1 MAQESR
7 LAEEEAYRKILAD
20 EKERRAKEQ
29 KLYGDYLKV
38 MKGAAVAVGIMQFPG
53 SRDNPGLSHAMMHLF
68 FDEQEKLNENS
79 LCFNMQ
85 DQMMQAAARKA
96 SAEEKLRSFLE
107 TSRMEQNAKDIQL
120 RRRLGQINV
129 QESHIALG

>member
-1 MAQESR
+1 
-7 LAEEEAYRKILAD
+7 
-20 EKERRAKEQ
+20 
-29 KLYGDYLKV
+29 
-38 MKGAAVAVGIMQFPG
+38 
-53 SRDNPGLSHAMMHLF
+53 
-68 FDEQEKLNENS
+68 
-79 LCFNMQ
+79 MQ

>member
-1 MAQESR
+1 MSQLSSR
-7 LAEEEAYRKILAD
+7 
-20 EKERRAKEQ
+20 
-29 KLYGDYLKV
+29 G
-38 MKGAAVAVGIMQFPG
+38 FPG
-53 SRDNPGLSHAMMHLF
+53 SRNYPGLRNDAPI
-68 FDEQEKLNENS
+68 FDEQEKSNENPLS
-79 LCFNMQ
+79 FHMQ

>member
-38 MKGAAVAVGIMQFPG
+38 MKGAAVAVGNMQFPG
-53 SRDNPGLSHAMMHLF
+53 SRNNLGQVSAMMHLF
-68 FDEQEKLNENS
+68 LDKQKN
-79 LCFNMQ
+79 
-85 DQMMQAAARKA
+85 QMKTV
-96 SAEEKLRSFLE
+96 FLQ
-107 TSRMEQNAKDIQL
+107 TCRI
-120 RRRLGQINV
+120 R
-129 QESHIALG
+129 

>member
-1 MAQESR
+1 
-7 LAEEEAYRKILAD
+7 
-20 EKERRAKEQ
+20 
-29 KLYGDYLKV
+29 
-38 MKGAAVAVGIMQFPG
+38 
-53 SRDNPGLSHAMMHLF
+53 
-68 FDEQEKLNENS
+68 
-79 LCFNMQ
+79 
-85 DQMMQAAARKA
+85 MQAAARKA

>member
-1 MAQESR
+1 MS
-7 LAEEEAYRKILAD
+7 
-20 EKERRAKEQ
+20 
-29 KLYGDYLKV
+29 
-38 MKGAAVAVGIMQFPG
+38 MKRCIM
-53 SRDNPGLSHAMMHLF
+53 DGLSIFAPLF
-68 FDEQEKLNENS
+68 GQTEKSIENRLS
-79 LCFNMQ
+79 SNMQ